1 MRVKTLLRLSSA
13 TAAAAVVLAGC
24 SSLPSGEVPIVNR
37 NVAEPGAAAP
47 TTTTGVVESRV
58 GGLID
63 SGRTHTVTVG
73 DTIYNISQRYGV
85 STSDL
90 MQLNGVVD
98 PTTLRIGQVL
108 HLPRQTKD
116 PVTATAVEG
125 VRVHRFET
133 MAPISTATVVS
144 PAGTH
149 ASAEPSITAPVVTA
163 QERAAK
169 TVETVKSEAVSAKE
183 SVKSAVETKTEV
195 VQNAV
200 KEAAA
205 AAAVIPGT
213 RLIWPARGDVLST
226 FAQNGK
232 GIDIGGAQGSVV
244 VAAGAGQVL
253 FVGDGVTGYGNLVI
267 VKHSPTLVTAYGHNS
282 KVVVKPCD
290 QVKAG
295 QKIAE
300 MGSSAAPRVQLRFEV
315 RDKGKPVDPMK
326 YLPPARN

>member
-13 TAAAAVVLAGC
+13 AAAAAVMLAGC
-24 SSLPSGEVPIVNR
+24 SSLPLGEVPIVNR
-37 NVAEPGAAAP
+37 NVSESGAAAP
-47 TTTTGVVESRV
+47 TSGGFESRV

-90 MQLNGVVD
+90 MQLNAVVD
-98 PTTLRIGQVL
+98 PTTLKIGQVL
-108 HLPRQTKD
+108 HLPRQTQA
-116 PVTATAVEG
+116 PVTATSVEG
-125 VRVHRFET
+125 VRVHRLET

-149 ASAEPSITAPVVTA
+149 ASAEPAITAPVV
-163 QERAAK
+163 AAGEHASK
-169 TVETVKSEAVSAKE
+169 VVETVKSEAAAAKEFAKTSVETKAETAKESAKE
-183 SVKSAVETKTEV
+183 
-195 VQNAV
+195 
-200 KEAAA
+200 A

-267 VKHSPTLVTAYGHNS
+267 VKHTPTLVTAYGHNS
-282 KVVVKPCD
+282 KVVVKPGD
-290 QVKAG
+290 KVKAG

-300 MGSSAAPRVQLRFEV
+300 MGRSDAPRVQLRFEV

-326 YLPPARN
+326 YLPPARK

>member
-1 MRVKTLLRLSSA
+1 MRLKTLLRLSSA
-13 TAAAAVVLAGC
+13 AAAVAVVLAGC
-24 SSLPSGEVPIVNR
+24 SSLPTGEVPIVNR
-37 NVAEPGAAAP
+37 NVAESGAAAP
-47 TTTTGVVESRV
+47 TTTSGVVERRV
-58 GGLID
+58 GGLVD

-90 MQLNGVVD
+90 MQLNAVVD
-98 PTTLRIGQVL
+98 PTSLQIGQVL

-116 PVTATAVEG
+116 PVTATSVEG
-125 VRVHRFET
+125 VRVHRLET

-163 QERAAK
+163 QEHAAK
-169 TVETVKSEAVSAKE
+169 TVETVKSEAAAAKE
-183 SVKSAVETKTEV
+183 SVKTSVETKV
-195 VQNAV
+195 
-200 KEAAA
+200 EAAQTA
-205 AAAVIPGT
+205 AKETAAAVIPGT

-267 VKHSPTLVTAYGHNS
+267 VKHTPTLVTAYGHNS
-282 KVVVKPCD
+282 KVVVKPGD

-295 QKIAE
+295 QKISE
-300 MGSSAAPRVQLRFEV
+300 MGSSDAPRVQLRFEV